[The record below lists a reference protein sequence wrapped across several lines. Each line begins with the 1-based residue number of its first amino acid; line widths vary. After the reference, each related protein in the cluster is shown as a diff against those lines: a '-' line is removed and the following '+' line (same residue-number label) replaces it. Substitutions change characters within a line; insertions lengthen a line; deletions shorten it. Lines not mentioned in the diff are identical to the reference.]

1 LPIFDCRLA
10 IERREL
16 PIFDCRLSI
25 KSPGSRRQEEVS
37 LSDEAVAEFVKRL
50 VEAAGPNLLSAILYG
65 SATTGEFHAKHSDVN
80 LLCLFERV
88 DAETLARI
96 NPVTRRWARKGH
108 RSPLV
113 FATAELARAADVFA
127 IELVDIKASHRLLY
141 GPDLLTSIDVP
152 MALHHLQVERELR
165 QALVRLRE
173 HYLAGDGGRK
183 TVLGLMTASISSV
196 AVLFRHAALALRAP
210 DTPATPPDGMN
221 QPRKRD
227 AVDRLAAIIGFDAQ
241 PFHKVLDLREGKAA
255 PRDVDAD
262 ALFRQYLAAIT
273 QVVHEV
279 DRRLEERPR
288 P

>member
-1 LPIFDCRLA
+1 LKDGNCQFLIADCRLKA
-10 IERREL
+10 L
-16 PIFDCRLSI
+16 V
-25 KSPGSRRQEEVS
+25 PGLREEVS
-37 LSDEAVAEFVKRL
+37 LSDEAVSEFVKRL
-50 VEAAGPNLLSAILYG
+50 VQAAGPNLLSAILYG

-113 FATAELARAADVFA
+113 FATAELARAADIFA
-127 IELVDIKASHRLLY
+127 IELVDIKASHRVLY
-141 GPDLLTSIDVP
+141 GADLLTSIDVP

-183 TVLGLMTASISSV
+183 TVLALMTASISSV
-196 AVLFRHAALALRAP
+196 AVLFRHAAIALRAP
-210 DTPATPPDGMN
+210 DASAAPPDDMN
-221 QPRKRD
+221 QPLRKRD
-227 AVDRLAAIIGFDAQ
+227 AVDRLAAIIGFDSQ
-241 PFHKVLDLREGKAA
+241 PFHAVLDLRDGKAA

-279 DRRLEERPR
+279 DQRLEGRSR
-288 P
+288 L